1 MMIMKKYYISILAL
15 LLLAACVEQAPSIE
29 GFEADLST
37 IDAEAHGGSYCITI
51 RSEDEWY
58 ARTEAPWV
66 MMSPANGRGEVKC
79 TIKVDST
86 LEYDVRNT
94 TLFITST
101 SAIEPKMITINQ
113 HGYPLSIT
121 PETSMIEIAA
131 SAIRQERWVEFDV
144 TANVDFEVS
153 SNESWVV
160 INDNYALN
168 LDRGARPRTTRLH
181 LDWKMNSEPMPREAT
196 LTLTPK
202 VEGDTA
208 QSTTIKV
215 CQMAAP
221 VIEDNRQGDSLAVV
235 TIFNKMECWGND
247 MISTTEPMNHW
258 SSVRLWESTDKLP
271 TPDAVGR
278 VRDLDLSYF
287 NTEDDIPVE
296 IKHLKYLETL
306 SLYGNVNTMIKSI
319 GLCPEV
325 ATLEYLKD
333 LRIAAMGLVSLPENF
348 AELGDTLESLDLN
361 SNNFN
366 EIPEVITKKNF
377 PKLRSLD
384 ISSNR
389 RASILDLSKRNT
401 TNDKGIGIYNDMNNS
416 DVVKNLFL
424 WEELESLVLS
434 YNYIEGSLPD
444 FKVDEDG
451 VRAYEESDIQGDTT
465 LKWAVENKLPRI
477 LPNMKDLRINL
488 NFMTG
493 ELPRWLLYH
502 PRLLDW
508 GAEVLIYP
516 QQEKAVDSQGNAVG
530 FSNVPTS
537 PEYFFEAYPLYRNKY
552 EYNEEME

>member
-37 IDAEAHGGSYCITI
+37 IEAEAHGGSYCITI

-58 ARTEAPWV
+58 ARTDAPWV

-221 VIEDNRQGDSLAVV
+221 AIEDNRQGDSLAVV

-271 TPDAVGR
+271 TPEAVGR

-325 ATLEYLKD
+325 ATLEHLKD

-366 EIPEVITKKNF
+366 EIPKVITKKNF

-389 RASILDLSKRNT
+389 RASISDLSKRNT

-444 FKVDEDG
+444 FKVGEDG
-451 VRAYEESDIQGDTT
+451 VRAYEESDIQGDT

-493 ELPRWLLYH
+493 ELPDWLLYH

>member
-58 ARTEAPWV
+58 ARTDAPWV

-113 HGYPLSIT
+113 NGYPLSIT

-160 INDNYALN
+160 VNNNYALN

-235 TIFNKMECWGND
+235 TILNKMECWGNN

-258 SSVRLWESTDKLP
+258 SSVRLWESTDKFP
-271 TPDAVGR
+271 TPEAVGR

-325 ATLEYLKD
+325 AELKHLKD
-333 LRIAAMGLVSLPENF
+333 LRIAAMGLVSLPDNF

-366 EIPEVITKKNF
+366 EIPKVITKANF

-389 RASILDLSKRNT
+389 RASISDLSKRNT

-451 VRAYEESDIQGDTT
+451 VRAYEESDIQGDT

-493 ELPRWLLYH
+493 KLPDWLLYH

>member
-1 MMIMKKYYISILAL
+1 MKKYYISILAL

-37 IDAEAHGGSYCITI
+37 IEAEAHGGSYCITI

-58 ARTEAPWV
+58 ARTDAPWV

-153 SNESWVV
+153 SDESWVV
-160 INDNYALN
+160 VNNNYALN

-202 VEGDTA
+202 VKGDTA

-221 VIEDNRQGDSLAVV
+221 AIEDNRQGDSLAVV

-258 SSVRLWESTDKLP
+258 SSVRLWESTDELP
-271 TPDAVGR
+271 APDAVGR

-333 LRIAAMGLVSLPENF
+333 LRIAAMGLVSLPDNF

-366 EIPEVITKKNF
+366 EIPGVITKENF

-389 RASILDLSKRNT
+389 RASISDLSKRNT

-451 VRAYEESDIQGDTT
+451 VRAYEESDIQGDT

-493 ELPRWLLYH
+493 ELPDWLLYH

>member
-1 MMIMKKYYISILAL
+1 MKKYYISILAL
-15 LLLAACVEQAPSIE
+15 LLLAACVEQAPSIK

-37 IDAEAHGGSYCITI
+37 IEAEAHGGSYCITI

-58 ARTEAPWV
+58 ARTDAPWV

-160 INDNYALN
+160 VNNNYALN

-221 VIEDNRQGDSLAVV
+221 AIEDNRQGDSLAVV

-271 TPDAVGR
+271 APEAVGR

-333 LRIAAMGLVSLPENF
+333 LRIAAMGLVSLPDNF

-366 EIPEVITKKNF
+366 EIPEVITKENF

-389 RASILDLSKRNT
+389 RASISDLSKRNT

-416 DVVKNLFL
+416 DVVKNLLL
-424 WEELESLVLS
+424 WEELESLGLS

-451 VRAYEESDIQGDTT
+451 VRAYEESDIQGDT

-493 ELPRWLLYH
+493 ELPDWLLYH